1 MLLNQCPECE
11 TAFRL
16 TLDDLAKAGGQV
28 QCGHCRNI
36 FNAIEHGTQEHEQ
49 GNGKLPGEEPAV
61 LTTDPAAVA
70 GLTDAGVEAP
80 RQVNVESVPGK
91 ISAVEIARR
100 LAALFNLQRAR
111 LLTGLLAMLFVVQ
124 LAMIF
129 SETLLSNSLIRSWLG
144 GVCQVFPCEIPAFVD
159 LDALII
165 KQSAMISL
173 DSAQQRL
180 LTARLYN
187 GGGIEQRL
195 PSLQLEL
202 IDDRGVQVA
211 RRVFLPGEY
220 LKAKSERI
228 VIGAGDSLQVSLPI
242 VLEEL
247 QPLVTGYRLQL
258 MP

>member
-1 MLLNQCPECE
+1 MLLTQCPECE

-16 TLDDLAKAGGQV
+16 ALDDLAKASGQV

-36 FNAIEHGTQEHEQ
+36 YNVIEHGTQDHEQ
-49 GNGKLPGEEPAV
+49 GDGKLPEEEAAV
-61 LTTDPAAVA
+61 LNPEPGAAA
-70 GLTDAGVEAP
+70 GLTDIGVEAP
-80 RQVNVESVPGK
+80 QQVNVESATGGNPP
-91 ISAVEIARR
+91 AEIARR

-129 SETLLSNSLIRSWLG
+129 SETLLSNRIIRSWLG
-144 GVCQVFPCEIPAFVD
+144 GICQIFPCEISVFID

-173 DSAQQRL
+173 DPAQYRL

-187 GGGIEQRL
+187 GGGIEQPL
-195 PSLQLEL
+195 PGLQLEL
-202 IDDRGVQVA
+202 VDDRGVQVA
-211 RRVFLPGEY
+211 RRVFLPDEY
-220 LKAKSERI
+220 LNARAERN

-247 QPLVTGYRLQL
+247 EPLVTGYRLQL
-258 MP
+258 ML